1 MARDF
6 NVAEF
11 KSALQYGGAR
21 NTLFSIQLIPPP
33 GLARLASQ
41 LVKVPLMA
49 RAGSIPES
57 NLGLIPVPYF
67 GRTVKI
73 AGDRTFQ
80 PWEVTIIN
88 DEDFALRNALEDW
101 SNSINQMRGN
111 VRLVD
116 AANLSYKANA
126 TVTQYSK
133 TGDTLRTYQFEGLY
147 PATVQGIDLAWNQTD
162 TLEEFRVTFEY
173 DEWTVKPGA
182 TGTPGDQG

>member
-1 MARDF
+1 MSRDF
-6 NVAEF
+6 NVSEF

-33 GLARLASQ
+33 GLARLSAQ
-41 LVKVPLMA
+41 LTTIPLLA
-49 RAGSIPES
+49 RAAAIPES

-111 VRLVD
+111 VRLGD

-126 TVTQYSK
+126 NVTQYSK
-133 TGDTLRTYQFEGLY
+133 TGETLRTYSFEGLY
-147 PATVQGIDLAWNQTD
+147 PATVFGIDLAWNQVD
-162 TLEEFRVTFEY
+162 TIEEFRVSFEY
-173 DEWTVKPGA
+173 DEWTVVDGA
-182 TGTPGDQG
+182 TGTPGNQG